1 MVKEQNWPNNIPSR
15 PFSLNV
21 FIIIIMFFSCSFIV
35 AQSIWLEVSI
45 GIKKGGN
52 CYKFVFFIDVVAS
65 RIKFLNFGNS

>member
-1 MVKEQNWPNNIPSR
+1 
-15 PFSLNV
+15 
-21 FIIIIMFFSCSFIV
+21 MFFSCSFIV